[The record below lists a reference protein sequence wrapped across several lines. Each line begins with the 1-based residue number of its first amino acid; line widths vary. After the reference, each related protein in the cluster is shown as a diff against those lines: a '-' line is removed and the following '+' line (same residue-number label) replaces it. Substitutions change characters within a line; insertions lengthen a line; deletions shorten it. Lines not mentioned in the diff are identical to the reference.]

1 MTDPTPLTPT
11 RMEQVRSLFD
21 AALEVDTAERHAFVA
36 RACGADHTLRAE
48 VESLLA
54 ALDRADDR
62 WERPAGDVLATALR
76 DEHEAPI
83 GTRIGA
89 YEVVR
94 LLGMGGMGAVYE
106 GIRAD
111 AQFHKRVALKFLRR
125 GLEGDLAIR
134 RFRYERQ
141 ILASLS
147 HKNIAALLDG
157 GVTPAGQPYIVMEYV
172 DGVPITRYAAAQRLS
187 VPQRLQLLRQVCA
200 AVQHA
205 HQHLVVHR
213 DLKPGNILVTADG
226 TVKLL
231 DFGIARLLREGEGA
245 DQLPP
250 TQGGAHAFTP
260 DYASPEQVRGL
271 PVATAS
277 DLYALGVI
285 ASELVAGARPFRFE
299 GQLFAEMQ
307 ALICEAPAPAPSTLV
322 TAAHAATVGP
332 GGTRVARLKRQLAG
346 DVDAIVLQLLRKE
359 PARRYASAEQ
369 LGEDLRRVL
378 DGRPVL
384 ARRDALGYR
393 AAKFLRRRRVEV
405 AAGAVVVA
413 SLLGGIA
420 AAARQAR
427 VADMERAKM
436 EQVNSFLAT
445 MLAAVDPANSSG
457 RDVTVAEVLT
467 QAARDVA
474 QQRLAPEI
482 EAELRQTIGQTFY
495 GLGMYDS
502 AGVHIERAYD
512 LRRQVH
518 GALDQRTAQSFSWRV
533 LMAEARSEFAVAE
546 SLARLDVEMQRRM
559 PRGQRNAAQLAT
571 ALDNLA
577 RMIEHQGRLDDAFPI
592 KLESIGIRRAGN
604 DSASL
609 SSLPYALNNLSVSYS
624 YKGDYPRAD
633 SLMREAMEVERRIR
647 GPASMYA
654 GNMLRA
660 WASLKDEMGERA
672 VADSLV
678 RESIRILRVALGPT
692 HADYLRSLAMLAQ
705 LRYTSN
711 DMPGTIEVAREVEA
725 QIGRGLHEGEPSAA
739 AVLQAL
745 GLALDSLRRF
755 EAADSALARSLA
767 IRRKYMPPDHWAIA
781 SSESVYG
788 YHLGRM
794 GRHAEA
800 ERILTGAY
808 EKMAAARGADA
819 YVTRRVAVRLAEL
832 MEKLG
837 RTADARRWRDRGEG
851 AGDD

>member
-1 MTDPTPLTPT
+1 M
-11 RMEQVRSLFD
+11 
-21 AALEVDTAERHAFVA
+21 
-36 RACGADHTLRAE
+36 
-48 VESLLA
+48 
-54 ALDRADDR
+54 
-62 WERPAGDVLATALR
+62 
-76 DEHEAPI
+76 
-83 GTRIGA
+83 
-89 YEVVR
+89 
-94 LLGMGGMGAVYE
+94 
-106 GIRAD
+106 
-111 AQFHKRVALKFLRR
+111 
-125 GLEGDLAIR
+125 
-134 RFRYERQ
+134 
-141 ILASLS
+141 
-147 HKNIAALLDG
+147 
-157 GVTPAGQPYIVMEYV
+157 
-172 DGVPITRYAAAQRLS
+172 
-187 VPQRLQLLRQVCA
+187 
-200 AVQHA
+200 
-205 HQHLVVHR
+205 
-213 DLKPGNILVTADG
+213 
-226 TVKLL
+226 
-231 DFGIARLLREGEGA
+231 
-245 DQLPP
+245 
-250 TQGGAHAFTP
+250 
-260 DYASPEQVRGL
+260 RGL

-533 LMAEARSEFAVAE
+533 LMAEARAEFAVAE

-609 SSLPYALNNLSVSYS
+609 SSLPYALNNLSVSYT

-725 QIGRGLHEGEPSAA
+725 QIGKGLHEGEPSAA

>member
-1 MTDPTPLTPT
+1 M
-11 RMEQVRSLFD
+11 
-21 AALEVDTAERHAFVA
+21 
-36 RACGADHTLRAE
+36 
-48 VESLLA
+48 
-54 ALDRADDR
+54 
-62 WERPAGDVLATALR
+62 
-76 DEHEAPI
+76 
-83 GTRIGA
+83 
-89 YEVVR
+89 
-94 LLGMGGMGAVYE
+94 
-106 GIRAD
+106 
-111 AQFHKRVALKFLRR
+111 
-125 GLEGDLAIR
+125 
-134 RFRYERQ
+134 
-141 ILASLS
+141 
-147 HKNIAALLDG
+147 
-157 GVTPAGQPYIVMEYV
+157 
-172 DGVPITRYAAAQRLS
+172 
-187 VPQRLQLLRQVCA
+187 
-200 AVQHA
+200 
-205 HQHLVVHR
+205 
-213 DLKPGNILVTADG
+213 
-226 TVKLL
+226 
-231 DFGIARLLREGEGA
+231 
-245 DQLPP
+245 
-250 TQGGAHAFTP
+250 
-260 DYASPEQVRGL
+260 
-271 PVATAS
+271 
-277 DLYALGVI
+277 
-285 ASELVAGARPFRFE
+285 
-299 GQLFAEMQ
+299 
-307 ALICEAPAPAPSTLV
+307 
-322 TAAHAATVGP
+322 GP
-332 GGTRVARLKRQLAG
+332 GGTRVARLRRQLAG

-405 AAGAVVVA
+405 AAGIIAGTALV
-413 SLLGGIA
+413 GGA
-420 AAARQAR
+420 LATARQAR
-427 VADMERAKM
+427 RAEVERAKAQ
-436 EQVNSFLAT
+436 QVNSFLST
-445 MLAAVDPANSSG
+445 MLASVDPGNAG
-457 RDVTVAEVLT
+457 RDVTVAQVLS
-467 QAARDVA
+467 QAARDIER
-474 QQRLAPEI
+474 QQLAPEV
-482 EAELRQTIGQTFY
+482 EAQIRHTLGQTY
-495 GLGMYDS
+495 TELGLYDS
-502 AGVHIERAYD
+502 ASVHIERAVE
-512 LRRQVH
+512 LRRREF
-518 GALDQRTAQSFSWRV
+518 GEMDQRTSMSLSYLGA
-533 LMAEARSEFAVAE
+533 LAEARGEFAEAE
-546 SLARLDVEMQRRM
+546 AIGRRVLDVQRRIS
-559 PRGQRNAAQLAT
+559 PRAPAELST
-571 ALDNLA
+571 ALDNVA
-577 RMIEHQGRLDDAFPI
+577 RYVEQQGRLAEAMDY
-592 KLESIGIRRAGN
+592 KLESAAIRRAST
-604 DSASL
+604 DSASRDA
-609 SSLPYALNNLSVSYS
+609 LPFTLNNLSVSYT

-725 QIGRGLHEGEPSAA
+725 QIGKGLHEGEPSAA

>member
-1 MTDPTPLTPT
+1 
-11 RMEQVRSLFD
+11 MEQVRSLFD

-231 DFGIARLLREGEGA
+231 DFGIARLLREGEGP

-393 AAKFLRRRRVEV
+393 AAKFLRRRRVDV
-405 AAGAVVVA
+405 AAGIIAGTALV
-413 SLLGGIA
+413 GGA
-420 AAARQAR
+420 LATARQAR
-427 VADMERAKM
+427 RAEVERAKAQ
-436 EQVNSFLAT
+436 QVNSFLST
-445 MLAAVDPANSSG
+445 MLASVDPGNAG
-457 RDVTVAEVLT
+457 RDVTVAQVLS
-467 QAARDVA
+467 QAARDIER
-474 QQRLAPEI
+474 QQLAPEV
-482 EAELRQTIGQTFY
+482 EAQIRHTLGQTY
-495 GLGMYDS
+495 TELGLYDS
-502 AGVHIERAYD
+502 ASVHIERAVE
-512 LRRQVH
+512 LRRREF
-518 GALDQRTAQSFSWRV
+518 GEMDQRTSMSLSYLGA
-533 LMAEARSEFAVAE
+533 LAEARGEFAEAE
-546 SLARLDVEMQRRM
+546 AIGRRVLDVQRRIS
-559 PRGQRNAAQLAT
+559 PQAPAELST
-571 ALDNLA
+571 ALDNVA
-577 RMIEHQGRLDDAFPI
+577 RYVEQQGRLAEAMDY
-592 KLESIGIRRAGN
+592 KLESAAIRRAST
-604 DSASL
+604 DSASRDA
-609 SSLPYALNNLSVSYS
+609 LPFTLNNLSVSYQ
-624 YKGDYPRAD
+624 YLGDFARAETLAVEALAAEERARGRRSVTYGSALRNLAGVYESQQRLDRAD
-633 SLMREAMEVERRIR
+633 SVARLSIEV
-647 GPASMYA
+647 
-654 GNMLRA
+654 LRPVVGA
-660 WASLKDEMGERA
+660 
-672 VADSLV
+672 
-678 RESIRILRVALGPT
+678 T
-692 HADYLRSLAMLAQ
+692 HPEYLRSVVMLAG
-705 LRYTSN
+705 LGVTTKRWPDAERASR
-711 DMPGTIEVAREVEA
+711 EVASH
-725 QIGRGLHEGEPSAA
+725 IGLALHESHPQSAVA
-739 AVLQAL
+739 LQYL
-745 GLALDSLRRF
+745 GLAL
-755 EAADSALARSLA
+755 AAQGQVAGADSALRRSLA
-767 IRRKYMPPDHWAIA
+767 LRREYLPADHWAIA
-781 SSESVYG
+781 SSESVLG
-788 YHLGRM
+788 HHLAMTGRAGEGEPM
-794 GRHAEA
+794 LR
-800 ERILTGAY
+800 RSF
-808 EKMAAARGADA
+808 EKLLAARGAEADP
-819 YVTRRVAVRLAEL
+819 TRQTARRLAEVY
-832 MEKLG
+832 EQLG
-837 RTADARRWRDRGEG
+837 RRRDADRWRQR
-851 AGDD
+851 AAPQPAPAKS